1 MEFVLGF
8 VIWIVIGLVGG
19 YILNNFYGGP
29 QTTLLMTLTFGVFG
43 AFIGGMLGNAAYVFH
58 DPAPLRFGGLLGAV
72 LGGAGF
78 PLIYHF
84 VAKKAL

>member
-8 VIWIVIGLVGG
+8 VVWLAIGLLGG
-19 YILNNFYGGP
+19 YVLNNFYRGP
-29 QTTLLMTLTFGVFG
+29 ETTLLMTLTFGVFG

-72 LGGAGF
+72 LGGGGF

-84 VAKKAL
+84 VARKAL